1 MCAGLRKNLG
11 SFLTWSTL
19 RKKCR
24 LASGK
29 RLRSTYQ
36 DLPKLMIIDTQWKYF
51 LKSGN
56 RNIWKHLIS
65 MRNFV
70 SFLIFFRNMFALVWN
85 FTLFCLWCFSNFR
98 QDKAKAVEI
107 LVGDLKMFSTFNE
120 ELYKEIT
127 QLLTLT
133 NFR

>member
-11 SFLTWSTL
+11 SFSTWSTL

-85 FTLFCLWCFSNFR
+85 FTLFCLWCFSKFKAR
-98 QDKAKAVEI
+98 QGKGCGDISGWFKDVFHLQWGAVQRNNPVI
-107 LVGDLKMFSTFNE
+107 NS
-120 ELYKEIT
+120 Y
-127 QLLTLT
+127 
-133 NFR
+133 